1 MYIRYTEIFLDYAEA
16 ANEAW
21 GPTGKGTHAYSA
33 YDVIKA
39 IRHRAGI
46 TDDSYLDECA
56 NDLVKMRELIRN
68 ERRIELCFENKRFND
83 LRRWKAPINEA
94 VHGVEISTEAG
105 IPKFKDIT
113 VEERKYDNYMYY
125 GPVPQTEILKWD
137 QLKQNAGWKITND

>member
-1 MYIRYTEIFLDYAEA
+1 M
-16 ANEAW
+16 
-21 GPTGKGTHAYSA
+21 
-33 YDVIKA
+33 IKA

-46 TDDSYLDECA
+46 TDDSYLDACA
-56 NDLVKMRELIRN
+56 NDQNKMRELIRN

-94 VHGVEISTEAG
+94 VRGVEISTVAG
-105 IPKFKDIT
+105 IPQFRDIK
-113 VEERKYDNYMYY
+113 VEDRKYDNYMYY